1 VIGFPASLP
10 TARAAT
16 TNTIASK
23 SFGAL
28 RSFIV
33 VSSLPK
39 NQTVYLSYEPVHKAC
54 AALQPARIATVHGQ
68 RPGDADEDVRICN
81 KLSGT
86 VS

>member
-1 VIGFPASLP
+1 M
-10 TARAAT
+10 
-16 TNTIASK
+16 
-23 SFGAL
+23 
-28 RSFIV
+28 

-68 RPGDADEDVRICN
+68 RLGDADEDVRVCN